1 MVPATIPIL
10 LLLIPAILAALS
22 VVREKELGTIV
33 NFYATPVTRLEFL
46 LGKQVPYVALA
57 MVNYVLLTLLAV
69 TLFAV
74 PLTGSVLAQASGA
87 LLYVICATS
96 LGLMISTLVR
106 TQIAALF
113 GTAVLTILP
122 ATSFC
127 GLLDPVSSLQ
137 GAGAVIG
144 AIYPTAH
151 YLTISTGTFSKG
163 LGFADLSG
171 AFAALLLAVP
181 VLLGLSV
188 LFLKKQ
194 EG

>member
-1 MVPATIPIL
+1 M
-10 LLLIPAILAALS
+10 
-22 VVREKELGTIV
+22 GTIV

-46 LGKQVPYVALA
+46 VGKQLPYVALA
-57 MVNYVLLTLLAV
+57 MVNYVLLTLMAV

-74 PLTGSVLAQASGA
+74 PLKGSVMAQASGA
-87 LLYVICATS
+87 LIYVICATG
-96 LGLMISTLVR
+96 LGLLISTLVR

-127 GLLDPVSSLQ
+127 GLLDPVASLQ

-144 AIYPTAH
+144 AIYPTSH
-151 YLTISTGTFSKG
+151 DLTISTGTYLKG
-163 LGFADLSG
+163 LGFSDLLGS
-171 AFAALLLAVP
+171 FASLLLAVP

-188 LFLKKQ
+188 LLLKKQ
-194 EG
+194 ET